1 MMTLD
6 FQEVFQKI
14 LRYLFLGLI
23 VGLSGVYLIKGAR
36 MNDVVMVALTAA
48 ASLALLDLV
57 GLGSTARAGLAF
69 KVGTSLAGLPAG
81 F

>member
-1 MMTLD
+1 MMNLD
-6 FQEVFQKI
+6 LQDVLQKV
-14 LRYLFLGLI
+14 LRYLFLGLV

-57 GLGSTARAGLAF
+57 GLGSSARLGLGL
-69 KVGTSLAGLPAG
+69 KVGSALSGLPAG